1 MRKTA
6 ILGLIFALCACLM
19 TGCRGGSTSETTI
32 PTVTMPSITMPTQ
45 NSTQTTPSTSTRPST
60 QATTPSTM
68 GSTSGTEGSLPGGSG
83 SGATDGAGRS
93 RYSNN
98 SMR

>member
-6 ILGLIFALCACLM
+6 ILGLIFVLCACLM
-19 TGCRGGSTSETTI
+19 TGCRRGPASETTM
-32 PTVTMPSITMPTQ
+32 PTVTMPSITVPTQ
-45 NSTQTTPSTSTRPST
+45 NSTQTHPSTNTRPST
-60 QATTPSTM
+60 QTTTPSTM
-68 GSTSGTEGSLPGGSG
+68 DSTSGTEGSLPGGTG
-83 SGATDGAGRS
+83 NGATDGTGRS